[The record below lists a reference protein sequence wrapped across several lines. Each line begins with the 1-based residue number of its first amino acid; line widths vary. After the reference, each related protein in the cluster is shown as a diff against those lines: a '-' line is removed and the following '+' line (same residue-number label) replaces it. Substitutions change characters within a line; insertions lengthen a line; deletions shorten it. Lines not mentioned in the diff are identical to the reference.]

1 MTSGLINTVSVL
13 EAAQRFF
20 FGKFIMKNKYS
31 ILLDKKSIPSSV
43 VRVAHE
49 IYERNQELNNLVLIG
64 IQTRG
69 MPLSKRLQKELF
81 NISNHEVQLG
91 SLDIT
96 FYRDDFRERLLV
108 PQVQG
113 TDISFSLDDKIVVLV
128 DDVLFTGRTIRA
140 AIDSLN
146 AFGRASAIQ
155 LAVLVDRGHREMPI
169 RADYVGKNIPT
180 NDGEHIAVRLEEI
193 DQKDAVIILK
203 HDKLDNS

>member
-31 ILLDKKSIPSSV
+31 ILLDKKSISSSV
-43 VRVAHE
+43 VRLAHE

-81 NISNHEVQLG
+81 NISSHEVQLG

-113 TDISFSLDDKIVVLV
+113 TDISFSLDDKTVVLV

-203 HDKLDNS
+203 HDKLDNT

>member
-31 ILLDKKSIPSSV
+31 ILLDKKSISSSV
-43 VRVAHE
+43 VRLAHE

-81 NISNHEVQLG
+81 NISSHEVQLG

-113 TDISFSLDDKIVVLV
+113 TDISFSLDDKTVVLV